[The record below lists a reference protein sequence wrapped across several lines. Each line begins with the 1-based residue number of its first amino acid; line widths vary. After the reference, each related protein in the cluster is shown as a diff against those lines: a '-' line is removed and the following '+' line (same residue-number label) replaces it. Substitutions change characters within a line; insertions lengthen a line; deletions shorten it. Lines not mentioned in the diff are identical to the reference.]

1 MTRSARHLALP
12 ALLATLLA
20 GTTTAQAEEPNAQGD
35 DTVQYS
41 FDDDKVLGDT
51 ASPLGEVMSVRK
63 RSQRESL
70 VRARSNFVVELLQS
84 VEAL

>member
-20 GTTTAQAEEPNAQGD
+20 GTTTAQAEEPKARGD
-35 DTVQYS
+35 DTIQYS

-51 ASPLGEVMSVRK
+51 VGPLGEVMSVRK
-63 RSQRESL
+63 RSQRASL
-70 VRARSNFVVELLQS
+70 VRARSSFVVELLQS